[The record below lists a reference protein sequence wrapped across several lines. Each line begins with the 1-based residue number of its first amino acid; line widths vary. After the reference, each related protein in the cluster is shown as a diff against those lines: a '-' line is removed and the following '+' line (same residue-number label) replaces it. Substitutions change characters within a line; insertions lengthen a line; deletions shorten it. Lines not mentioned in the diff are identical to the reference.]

1 VILRIKLEQRKITP
15 VSLVSYLY
23 LWHNWRQEEY

>member
-23 LWHNWRQEEY
+23 LWHNWR